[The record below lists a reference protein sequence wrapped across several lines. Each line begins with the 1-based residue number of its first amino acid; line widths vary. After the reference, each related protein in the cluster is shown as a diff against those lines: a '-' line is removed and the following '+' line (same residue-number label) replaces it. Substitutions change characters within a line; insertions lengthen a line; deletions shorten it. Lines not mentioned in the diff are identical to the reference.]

1 MGLEEEVKLTLTGG
15 PFDGEVMDWHKTPPP
30 VIDRCVF
37 HKRTRGSN
45 METMASSSSSPTL
58 ARYTLDLKA
67 KAPIYKFERFL

>member
-1 MGLEEEVKLTLTGG
+1 MGLEEEVKLTLVGG
-15 PFDGEVMDWHKTPPP
+15 PFDGEVMDWSKTPPP
-30 VIDRCVF
+30 QIDRCVF

-45 METMASSSSSPTL
+45 METMASSSSSPAL